1 MKKTILSLLVVGLSV
16 GLVQA
21 DDKPAAKDDAKP
33 QVVKFDLVSSG
44 HFIVKAK
51 VNGKG
56 PYNLIFDTG
65 APTTLVTPKIAK
77 EAGLSKDAT
86 DKPLIPL
93 FGMGGQVKIKDFQ
106 VGDVKAD
113 GVNAMIMN
121 HPTVEA
127 FSEAFKEKYGSIEG
141 IVGFPF
147 FARYKMTVDYKAEEM
162 TFVPSG
168 YKPGDVMA
176 DLMQTMMASLTAGG
190 GKKPEPRV
198 LAPAGLWGL
207 ELAKGKS
214 DEDAGIDVKSVLTGG
229 PAADAGL
236 KTGDRILTIDGRW
249 TDTLGDAYQA
259 ASFVKPG
266 KKAEVVVKR
275 GGKEVKLTVSPKAGL

>member
-1 MKKTILSLLVVGLSV
+1 MKKLILSFLIAGLSV
-16 GLVQA
+16 GLVRA

-77 EAGLSKDAT
+77 EAGLTKDAK

-93 FGMGGQVKIKDFQ
+93 FGMMGQVKIKDFQ
-106 VGDVKAD
+106 VGEVKAE
-113 GVNAMIMN
+113 GVNAMIME
-121 HPTVEA
+121 HPTVAA
-127 FSEAFKEKYGSIEG
+127 FSEAFKDRYGSIEG

-162 TFVPSG
+162 TFVPNG
-168 YKPGDVMA
+168 YQPGDVMA
-176 DLMQTMMASLTAGG
+176 DLMQTMMASFGGG
-190 GKKPEPRV
+190 GKKPEARV
-198 LAPAGLWGL
+198 AAPAGLWGL

-214 DEDAGIDVKSVLTGG
+214 DDKAGIDVKAVLAGG
-229 PAADAGL
+229 PAAEAGL
-236 KTGDRILTIDGRW
+236 KEGDRILTIDGRW
-249 TDTLGDAYQA
+249 TDTLADAYQA
-259 ASFVKPG
+259 AGFVKPG
-266 KKAEVVVKR
+266 KKAVVEVKR
-275 GGKEVKLTVSPKAGL
+275 AGKEVKLVVSPKLGL

>member
-1 MKKTILSLLVVGLSV
+1 MKKLILPLLIAGLSV
-16 GLVQA
+16 GGVRA
-21 DDKPAAKDDAKP
+21 DDKPAKDDAKP

-77 EAGLSKDAT
+77 EANLTKDAK

-93 FGMGGQVKIKDFQ
+93 FGMMGQVKIKDFQ
-106 VGDVKAD
+106 VGDVKAE
-113 GVNAMIMN
+113 GVNAMIME
-121 HPTVEA
+121 HPTVAA
-127 FSEAFKEKYGSIEG
+127 FSEAFKDKYGSIEG

-162 TFVPSG
+162 TFVPNG
-168 YKPGDVMA
+168 YQPGDVMA
-176 DLMQTMMASLTAGG
+176 DLMQTMMASFGGG

-198 LAPAGLWGL
+198 AAPAALWGL
-207 ELAKGKS
+207 EVAKGKS
-214 DEDAGIDVKSVLTGG
+214 DDDAGIDVKAVLAGG
-229 PAADAGL
+229 PAAEAGL
-236 KTGDRILTIDGRW
+236 KAGDRVLTIDGRW
-249 TDTLGDAYQA
+249 TDTVADAYQA

-275 GGKEVKLTVSPKAGL
+275 GGKEVKLTVSPKPGL